1 MRDLIESL
9 SALLRLHLGLEADP
23 TFIHYAIVIGALSL
37 PALGIYRWIRHQL
50 GDFRALS
57 SELHAVTRVISED
70 TKPEF
75 IRLAREFSDLHTR
88 LESNLSRR
96 LDTISIALRSTHSVD
111 SRPDDADVENEPPS
125 SAPSRRT
132 RLAMAESVRDVVLD
146 RWLAGTYFLPH
157 DGDRNTFH
165 YYGMSETDEAIYL
178 YLQTPYR
185 QGVGI
190 DERLPYTLQ
199 IWVNRYKKLN
209 FEWDIEGNY
218 ALRGFKKG
226 DWIDDVA
233 NWNLKPLSLEDE
245 ERKQA

>member
-1 MRDLIESL
+1 
-9 SALLRLHLGLEADP
+9 
-23 TFIHYAIVIGALSL
+23 
-37 PALGIYRWIRHQL
+37 
-50 GDFRALS
+50 
-57 SELHAVTRVISED
+57 
-70 TKPEF
+70 
-75 IRLAREFSDLHTR
+75 
-88 LESNLSRR
+88 
-96 LDTISIALRSTHSVD
+96 
-111 SRPDDADVENEPPS
+111 
-125 SAPSRRT
+125 
-132 RLAMAESVRDVVLD
+132 
-146 RWLAGTYFLPH
+146 LPH